1 MVKRIKTIDEFHR
14 LRGFPKPEHPLI
26 SVVKAEKA
34 MHLDTKVTELLA
46 LDFYVIALKRVLDKS
61 RLKYGQQDYDFNE
74 GILSFMAP
82 NQVFGLVPES
92 QEEVKQWGWVLLIHP
107 DFLWNTPLANSIRAY
122 EFFDYSVS
130 EALFLSDREE
140 RTILG
145 ILEAI
150 QGEYQSLIDTFS
162 QGIIIAH
169 IETLLRYADRFYHRQ
184 FLTRRKANH
193 QILQSLEKLLAAYF
207 NSDDLL
213 TKGLPSVHYISDQLN
228 VSVSYLS
235 RLLKTLTG
243 QTTQQHIH
251 DKLIEKAKEK
261 LSTTALSISEIAYEL
276 GFSHSQSFSKL
287 FKTKTGQS
295 PLSFRQSFT

>member
-34 MHLDTKVTELLA
+34 THLDTKVTELLA
-46 LDFYVIALKRVLDKS
+46 LEFYVIALKRVLDKS

-92 QEEVKQWGWVLLIHP
+92 QEELKQWGWVLLIHP

-130 EALFLSDREE
+130 EALFLSDKEE

-207 NSDDLL
+207 NSDDLI
-213 TKGLPSVHYISDQLN
+213 TKGLPSVQYISDQLN